1 MEMATTL
8 TPEKRIEIL
17 EILLMEYMG
26 NEDIKLSQVRRH
38 LGNFSAKT
46 KIEFNHLCEV
56 LEPIAEK
63 MVKKIFVE
71 GKKMSIPN
79 ASKYTTTFPKS
90 R

>member
-1 MEMATTL
+1 MATTL

-79 ASKYTTTFPKS
+79 ASKYTATFPKS